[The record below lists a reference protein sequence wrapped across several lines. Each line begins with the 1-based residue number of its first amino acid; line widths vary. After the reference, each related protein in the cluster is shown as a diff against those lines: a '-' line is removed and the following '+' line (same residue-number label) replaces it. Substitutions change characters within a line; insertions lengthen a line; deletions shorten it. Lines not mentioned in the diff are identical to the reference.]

1 MNKMEY
7 DTKRALLTSPN
18 AELQWHELRNEL
30 FKKYEKEYADK
41 ASFTTI
47 LHRKLQNMNYV
58 EKKSLA
64 HQRVFYFIAK
74 ENLLKVSEEID
85 RETAHKR
92 FDEVWDSFTP
102 EQRKRELQN
111 LLRQRNEPI
120 MILQNFS
127 REMLP
132 LLKESREE
140 VLTWI
145 KRLEKPSK
153 EIKAKYSEEE
163 RRRRLR
169 ELRSAFE
176 EATNVEDNIRSIQNR
191 VSDEDFKSWLNIVKE
206 FTNRIVEPKYH
217 GNFQQAIQDLMKKAI
232 IEQENHEGAKHQ

>member
-1 MNKMEY
+1 MNKLEY

-18 AELQWHELRNEL
+18 SELQWHELRDEL

-47 LHRKLQNMNYV
+47 LHRKLQNMDFI

-64 HQRVFYFIAK
+64 HQRVFYFISK

-92 FDEVWDSFTP
+92 FDKVWDSFSP

-111 LLRQRNEPI
+111 LLRQRSEPI

-127 REMLP
+127 LELLP
-132 LLKESREE
+132 LLSASREDA
-140 VLTWI
+140 LTWI
-145 KRLEKPSK
+145 KKLETPSE
-153 EIKAKYSEEE
+153 EIMAKYSEEE
-163 RRRRLR
+163 RIKKLR
-169 ELRSAFE
+169 ELHSVVE
-176 EATNVEDNIRSIQNR
+176 EAIKTEDSIRSIQNP
-191 VSDEDFKSWLNIVKE
+191 VSDENFESQLNLLKE
-206 FTNRIVEPKYH
+206 FMNKVVEPNFS
-217 GNFQQAIQDLMKKAI
+217 GNFQEAIHDLMRKAI
-232 IEQENHEGAKHQ
+232 EQQNKNKSGSA